1 MLMHAEVVY
10 SGVNMVHLDGKEAIA
25 PKVART
31 QSRPKMGSSKLVRAP
46 VYPKW
51 WESNNS
57 TRSSKRQ
64 ADRMFEDLVGADRT
78 CCGHC

>member
-31 QSRPKMGSSKLVRAP
+31 QLRPKMAGLHVACIRTLR
-46 VYPKW
+46 
-51 WESNNS
+51 
-57 TRSSKRQ
+57 TRK
-64 ADRMFEDLVGADRT
+64 VGAN
-78 CCGHC
+78 